1 MCQFY
6 CQLFHLLFKVFQF
19 EIALFR
25 KENYFIFSFCLG
37 PQDAQMLLFPSFLFL
52 FVYNFFM
59 DDWLLVFYNY
69 ILAIISELLTQKIL
83 IMRIFPVSLQLVL
96 EGLRAK
102 QVQDALL
109 MDKRMLE
116 RETQQAN
123 SSVNFYEMK
132 VARIEDQV
140 TCAL

>member
-1 MCQFY
+1 
-6 CQLFHLLFKVFQF
+6 
-19 EIALFR
+19 
-25 KENYFIFSFCLG
+25 
-37 PQDAQMLLFPSFLFL
+37 MLLFPSFLFL

-59 DDWLLVFYNY
+59 DDWQLVFYNY

-132 VARIEDQV
+132 AARIEDQV